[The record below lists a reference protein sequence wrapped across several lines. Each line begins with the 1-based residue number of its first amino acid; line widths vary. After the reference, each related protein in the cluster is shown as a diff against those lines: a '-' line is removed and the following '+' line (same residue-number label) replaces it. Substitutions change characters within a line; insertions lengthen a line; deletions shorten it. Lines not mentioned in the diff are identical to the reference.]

1 MRIQYMFLMNF
12 AYFCIM
18 SGLSENK
25 YCQIDNKPLK
35 ILLLGDASNFHN
47 CLAQGLRRMGHD
59 VTVASD
65 GTTWMNTERDIDLSR
80 PLPGKAGGMML
91 WLKIKSMLAK
101 RFSGYDVVS
110 VNGTCF
116 ATLRP
121 KRLRAIFDFV
131 LRHNRRV
138 FVSVLGS
145 DSHYVGTCTGKNP
158 PLKYSEWEVYG
169 KPTAYAIANQAE
181 IAEWLLPELSELCYH
196 IYERSEGAVSALYEY
211 NEICRSIVSDDRL
224 AYGGIPI
231 DTKSIDYSG
240 INSSRGKIN
249 LFLGRHAARILEKG
263 TDRLYEAA
271 RRVMDA
277 HPDLCTLDVVENIPY
292 AEYVKRL
299 RDADIVL
306 DQLYSYTPA
315 TNALLAMAMGK
326 VVISGGEPEYYDFIG
341 EYDNR
346 PIINAVPDDDEAL
359 FRSIEEAVL
368 TPRSLIDRGIKS
380 REFAIKHNDVDVVA
394 KRFIDFWKSKLL

>member
-1 MRIQYMFLMNF
+1 MNF

-18 SGLSENK
+18 SELT
-25 YCQIDNKPLK
+25 DNRYSQNEDRPLR

-65 GTTWMNTERDIDLSR
+65 GTTWMDTKRDIDLSR
-80 PLPGKAGGMML
+80 PFSGKAGGLLL
-91 WLKIKSMLAK
+91 WMKIKRMLAK

-121 KRLRAIFDFV
+121 KRLRAIFDFIAA
-131 LRHNRRV
+131 HNRKV

-145 DSHYVGTCTGKNP
+145 DSHYVGVCTGKNS
-158 PLKYSEWEVYG
+158 PLKYSEWDFNG
-169 KPTAYAIANQAE
+169 IPSAHALANHAE
-181 IAEWLLPELSELCYH
+181 IEEWLDQELSELCNH
-196 IYERSEGAVSALYEY
+196 IYERSAGAVSALYEY
-211 NEICRSIVSDDRL
+211 NEVCRSIVSDDKL

-240 INSSRGKIN
+240 INTTGNKIN
-249 LFLGRHAARILEKG
+249 LFLGRHAGRLLEKG

-271 RRVMDA
+271 RRVVEC
-277 HPDLCTLDVVENIPY
+277 HPDLCTLDVVENLPY

-315 TNALLAMAMGK
+315 TNALLAMTMGK
-326 VVISGGEPEYYDFIG
+326 VVVSGGEPEYYDFIG

-368 TPRSLIDRGIKS
+368 NPRGLIDRGIKS

-394 KRFIDFWKSKLL
+394 KRFIDFWKSKSL

>member
-1 MRIQYMFLMNF
+1 MKF

-18 SGLSENK
+18 SELT
-25 YCQIDNKPLK
+25 DNRYSQNEDRPLR

-65 GTTWMNTERDIDLSR
+65 GSKWMDTERNIDLSR
-80 PLPGKAGGMML
+80 PLPGKAGGLML

-121 KRLRAIFDFV
+121 KRLRVIFEYI
-131 LRHNRRV
+131 LKHNRQV
-138 FVSVLGS
+138 FISVLGS

-158 PLKYSEWEVYG
+158 PLKYSEWNING
-169 KPTAYAIANQAE
+169 QPSAYALTNHKE
-181 IAEWLLPELSELCYH
+181 IEEWLMPELSEFCNH
-196 IYERSEGAVSALYEY
+196 IYKHSAGAVTALYEY
-211 NEICRSIVSDDRL
+211 HEVCRPLVPGTKL
-224 AYGGIPI
+224 AYGGIPV
-231 DTKSIDYSG
+231 DTATIDYSG
-240 INSSRGKIN
+240 INMSRDKIN
-249 LFLGRHAARILEKG
+249 LFLGRHADRMLEKG
-263 TDRLYEAA
+263 TDRLYDAA
-271 RRVMDA
+271 RRVVDA

-292 AEYVKRL
+292 SDYVERL

-315 TNALLAMAMGK
+315 TNALLAMTMGK
-326 VVISGGEPEYYDFIG
+326 VVVSGGEPEYYDFIG
-341 EYDNR
+341 EYENR
-346 PIINAVPDDDEAL
+346 PIINAVPYDNEAL

-368 TPRSLIDRGIKS
+368 NPHRLKDRGIKS

-394 KRFIDFWKSKLL
+394 KRFIDFWKSKLS